1 MTLPTTVLGMGAIQ
15 TEYGG
20 SNPVALSE
28 YYSACTNVAVSGTIT
43 MASFLG
49 TTKLTATAQVLARN
63 GYDFGTFS
71 ANCRHWH
78 YASNGVCKVSGQ
90 TDYNWRLA
98 GAAADYELRVTK
110 TAGTSVISFSTGWA
124 NNTWIGMG
132 SDRIF
137 WMDESSIGYYSA
149 STSVSIRYA
158 SNGTVIMT
166 ATHNMIAEVK
176 K

>member
-1 MTLPTTVLGMGAIQ
+1 MGAIQ

-63 GYDFGTFS
+63 GYDFGAFS
-71 ANCRHWH
+71 ANCTAIH
-78 YASNGVCKVSGQ
+78 YPSNGVCVVVGS
-90 TDYNWRLA
+90 A
-98 GAAADYELRVTK
+98 GAYTWLLGGAASDYEIRYTK
-110 TAGTSVISFSTGWA
+110 TGTSALSFSTGMS
-124 NNTWIGMG
+124 NNTFIGLG
-132 SDRIF
+132 TERRV
-137 WMDESSIGYYSA
+137 WLRATSIGYYTSA
-149 STSVSIRYA
+149 ASVSIRYA
-158 SNGTVIMT
+158 SNGTIIMT
-166 ATHNMIAEVK
+166 ATHSFIAEVK